1 MKLLSTLPPSLRD
14 DDLIGVHAPPCQN
27 NYLSRRGGGKGGD
40 PVRAAEE
47 PRGRGKHE
55 RGVIVR
61 GQLGGVAFHVRWKER
76 QTVTA
81 ATLLQME
88 QTRLN

>member
-1 MKLLSTLPPSLRD
+1 MRD
-14 DDLIGVHAPPCQN
+14 VAAAVTSFETMMMGYELCWYCRN
-27 NYLSRRGGGKGGD
+27 NNLSRRGCGNSD
-40 PVRAAEE
+40 PVHIAEE
-47 PRGRGKHE
+47 PRGRGKHD
-55 RGVIVR
+55 RGVVVR
-61 GQLGGVAFHVRWKER
+61 GQLGGVSLHVRWEER